1 MNLVKAADD
10 LKNLSDQQL
19 MSAGQNPVAV
29 PPYLVLAEMKR
40 REQLRAEYA
49 KAQQGQQQQQPPV
62 AQQVAQNLMQ
72 GQQQSQQQ
80 QQPPAQGIMQAMP
93 QGAVGMAGGGHVARY
108 ADGGRGSGSMDL
120 GPYQAIIDQL
130 NSMRS
135 AAPRE
140 STSSAPLTSEE
151 FYKLYQFPKIQDKL
165 SAAESMLGRPDYSQY
180 QEFLNKQRQEAESR
194 KVRLGDALIAAG
206 AAMASNRDPRVGIA
220 NILAQG
226 IGAGSEAYRSA
237 QERKKKDIQAAMMA
251 DMALKNMMQ
260 QDKSKQIQLAS
271 ELYSQERGQ
280 RIAEAQTLEANRR
293 ALEEKRDRAR
303 SESERRNAEIELQKL
318 RVLQAFV
325 TAKERAQQARDIAS
339 MRIGASSGRPA
350 SQREKTS
357 EEASSLIQDALS
369 QAQTYAY
376 ESAQGR
382 KAKGLSEL
390 DPYELAIKNLRN
402 PDYFKGYSDAARQ
415 LAASALIGEM
425 AKMKAMANAQRSL
438 ALKEGKATAL
448 GIDQLFQGPQQSR
461 MPFSQQEQA
470 LAEQFGEA
478 IP

>member
-49 KAQQGQQQQQPPV
+49 KAQQGQQQQQPV
-62 AQQVAQNLMQ
+62 IQQVAQNLVQ
-72 GQQQSQQQ
+72 GQP
-80 QQPPAQGIMQAMP
+80 QQPQQPQPQGQGIMQTMP

-108 ADGGRGSGSMDL
+108 ADGGKGSGSMDL

-140 STSSAPLTSEE
+140 ATSSSPLTSEE
-151 FYKLYQFPKIQDKL
+151 FYKLYQFPNVQDKM
-165 SAAESMLGRPDYSQY
+165 AVAESMLGRPDYSQY
-180 QEFLNKQRQEAESR
+180 QEFLNRQRQEAESR

-237 QERKKKDIQAAMMA
+237 QERKKKDVQAAMMA
-251 DMALKNMMQ
+251 DMALKNIMQ
-260 QDKSKQIQLAS
+260 QDRAKQVQLAS
-271 ELYSQERGQ
+271 ELYGQERGQ
-280 RIAEAQTLEANRR
+280 KIAEAQTLEANRR

-303 SESERRNAEIELQKL
+303 TESERRNAEIELQKL

-339 MRIGASSGRPA
+339 MRIGASSGRPM
-350 SQREKTS
+350 SQRERAN

-376 ESAQGR
+376 ESAQER

-390 DPYELAIKNLRN
+390 DPYEVAIKNLRN
-402 PDYFKGYSDAARQ
+402 PAYFKGYSDTARQ
-415 LAASALIGEM
+415 LAASALISEM
-425 AKMKAMANAQRSL
+425 TKMKAIENNRRSL
-438 ALKEGKATAL
+438 ALKEGKAAAP
-448 GIDQLFQGPQQSR
+448 GIAQLIQGSQQSR

>member
-19 MSAGQNPVAV
+19 MVAGQNPVAV

-72 GQQQSQQQ
+72 GQQQPQQQ

-108 ADGGRGSGSMDL
+108 ADGGKGSGSIDL

-140 STSSAPLTSEE
+140 ATSSAPLTSEE
-151 FYKLYQFPKIQDKL
+151 FYKLYQFPNVQDKM
-165 SAAESMLGRPDYSQY
+165 AVAESMLGRPDYSQY
-180 QEFLNKQRQEAESR
+180 QEFLNRQRQEAESK
-194 KVRLGDALIAAG
+194 KVKLGDVFTAG
-206 AAMASNRDPRVGIA
+206 AREMGKFDPRETFAGKLARGIM
-220 NILAQG
+220 
-226 IGAGSEAYRSA
+226 GATEAIRA
-237 QERKKKDIQAAMMA
+237 GREQKKKDIQAAMMA
-251 DMALKNMMQ
+251 DMALRNIVQ
-260 QDKSKQIQLAS
+260 QDRAKQIQLAT
-271 ELYSQERGQ
+271 ELYGQERGQ
-280 RIAEAQTLEANRR
+280 KIAEAQTLEANRR

-303 SESERRNAEIELQKL
+303 TESERRNADIELQKL

-339 MRIGASSGRPA
+339 MRIGASSGRPM
-350 SQREKTS
+350 SQRERAN

-390 DPYELAIKNLRN
+390 DPYELAIKNIRN

-425 AKMKAMANAQRSL
+425 AKVRSMANAQRSL
-438 ALKEGKATAL
+438 ALKEGKATAP
-448 GIDQLFQGPQQSR
+448 GIAQLIQGPQQSR